1 MENRVWSK
9 TDVDAEY
16 IIWLTV
22 GPQPTDTAILIPF
35 LKIIGEHLIFKYFE
49 IVADDWY
56 EI

>member
-1 MENRVWSK
+1 MWSK

-35 LKIIGEHLIFKYFE
+35 LKIIGEHLIFKYFK